1 VIDEP
6 TLQAVADMTGGAYFR
21 AENAQQLQ
29 EIFHDL
35 PTQIILQKESTE
47 ISVLFL
53 ALGAIVATIAAILS
67 LKWNRFP

>member
-1 VIDEP
+1 
-6 TLQAVADMTGGAYFR
+6 
-21 AENAQQLQ
+21 LQ

-35 PTQIILQKESTE
+35 PTQIILQQESVE

-53 ALGAIVATIAAILS
+53 ALGAIGLTVAVILS